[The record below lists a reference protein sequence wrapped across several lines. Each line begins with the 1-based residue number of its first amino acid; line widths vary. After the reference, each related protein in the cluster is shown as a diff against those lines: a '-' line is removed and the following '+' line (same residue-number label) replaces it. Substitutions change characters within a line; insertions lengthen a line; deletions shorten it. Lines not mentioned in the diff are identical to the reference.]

1 MFLYAVRMK
10 NIKETYILKVVKFR
24 HEKSVYVKNRGT
36 MRVKNYDES
45 YSKENN
51 GEDRD
56 TD

>member
-1 MFLYAVRMK
+1 MK